1 MFADVKTAFEATRG
15 EFPKRCTEE
24 FLVAVATAAAEYGI
38 GMWMGSS
45 AKGAG
50 RPPTI
55 GPDNKIWIMWNNF
68 LENTTVASASRKAKI
83 PELEDADDTSDE
95 GAASA
100 PAAAAAAA
108 AAPRPKVIM
117 PIRKF
122 NPVKQVKSKKAVQKV
137 SHEVKNKI
145 TMHFQKVLYYL
156 DMAGS
161 KVPKSVAMEVASQLN
176 FDEVL
181 A

>member
-100 PAAAAAAA
+100 PAAAAA
-108 AAPRPKVIM
+108 PRPKVIM
-117 PIRKF
+117 PLRKTTK
-122 NPVKQVKSKKAVQKV
+122 PTPKKAVQKV
-137 SHEVKNKI
+137 SQEVKNKI